1 MDTVKQKNALIVFV
15 LALAS
20 MVLWNCALAREDRPD
35 NWPTQNWRTSK
46 PESQGMDSSIIGG
59 FAIFI

>member
-1 MDTVKQKNALIVFV
+1 MNTVKQENALIVFV

-35 NWPTQNWRTSK
+35 Y
-46 PESQGMDSSIIGG
+46 
-59 FAIFI
+59 